1 MSIKLIAID
10 LDGTLLNEGHQIT
23 PPVKQAIY
31 QAKKQGVHIVLA
43 SGRPFTGIQR
53 YLQEL
58 ELDEINSYCISN
70 NGSVVHQA
78 YNGEHLLEN
87 LLDFKDYLFF
97 ESLSREI
104 GVHLHALEF
113 NKIYTANRD
122 ISPYTVREAFLTD
135 TPLIYCPVNEMNSE
149 MHFTKL
155 MMIDHPNILSDA
167 INFIPAEA
175 HKHYTLIQ
183 SSPYFLEILSKEVN
197 KGTAVK
203 TIADHL
209 GITRDKIMCIGDHN
223 NDLAMIEFA
232 AVGVA
237 MGNAEQGVKDIAQFI
252 TTTNEQ
258 DGVAI
263 AINKFL

>member
-10 LDGTLLNEGHQIT
+10 LDGTLLNESHQIT
-23 PPVKQAIY
+23 PPVKQAIHY
-31 QAKKQGVHIVLA
+31 ARKQGIHIVLA

-58 ELDEINSYCISN
+58 ALNETSSYCISN

-78 YNGEHLLEN
+78 NDGEHLLEN
-87 LLDFKDYLFF
+87 LLDFEDYLFF

-135 TPLIYCPVNEMNSE
+135 TPLIYCPINEMDNE
-149 MHFTKL
+149 MRFTKL

-167 INFIPAEA
+167 INFIPVDAYE
-175 HKHYTLIQ
+175 HYTLMQ

-197 KGTAVK
+197 KGTAIK
-203 TIADHL
+203 AIADHL

-232 AVGVA
+232 GIGVA
-237 MGNAEQGVKDIAQFI
+237 MGNAEQSVKDIAQFI
-252 TTTNEQ
+252 TATNEQ